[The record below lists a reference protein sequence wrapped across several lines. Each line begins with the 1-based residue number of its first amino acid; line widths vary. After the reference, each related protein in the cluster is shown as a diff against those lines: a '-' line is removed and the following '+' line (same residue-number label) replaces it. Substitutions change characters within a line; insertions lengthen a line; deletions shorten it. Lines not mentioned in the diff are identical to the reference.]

1 MSSCSFQSF
10 IRDLEF
16 TVHFEG
22 DRCVRSRIHLDEVLG
37 GVTSYEVRMLD
48 GGETLSCDEYRLDDC
63 EDPEDEIFLTMV
75 EEDRWGDDFSAVE
88 WSFHYYYGF
97 EMMFVKDVNLY
108 VDCNTSE
115 ARFFVEG
122 ITKADYKRLQ
132 FPMRTGYGYIFK
144 TLGEMKMQLDREMRE
159 EAKSKIE
166 DIRGYNNLRD
176 ELEEVQSRV
185 KEYEVL
191 SNMRDKLSGDPDFG
205 RHHMEFFKCI
215 DVELSSM
222 MDEIVD
228 AVNELELE

>member
-10 IRDLEF
+10 IRDLEY
-16 TVHFEG
+16 VMHFEG
-22 DRCVRSRIHLDEVLG
+22 GKCVKARIHLDEVLG
-37 GVTSYEVRMLD
+37 GVTSFEVRVRD
-48 GGETLSCDEYRLDDC
+48 GREMLSCNEYCLDDC
-63 EDPEDEIFLTMV
+63 EDAEFEIMGAVLGASG
-75 EEDRWGDDFSAVE
+75 WGDDYSAVE
-88 WSFHYYYGF
+88 WSFNYYYGF
-97 EMMFVKDVNLY
+97 EVLFVKAVNLH
-108 VDCNTSE
+108 VDCNDFDQE
-115 ARFFVEG
+115 FFVG
-122 ITKADYKRLQ
+122 DVMKSYYKDILL
-132 FPMRTGYGYIFK
+132 TDCTCIFD
-144 TLGEMKMQLDREMRE
+144 TFEEMKMQLDREMRE

-191 SNMRDKLSGDPDFG
+191 SNVRDKLSGDPDFG